1 MAMEILIEER
11 RKGVIEG
18 VEKKEFKPK
27 YELERLSDYGEKPEE
42 GFCKSLENVELFRIG
57 AVLRR

>member
-42 GFCKSLENVELFRIG
+42 GFCKSL
-57 AVLRR
+57 